1 MSFAP
6 SYQGLIASLLLLSS
20 SLSACE
26 RSAGESRARPFEP
39 AALSALMAE
48 LSREAAALSDDAS
61 IERFRVERLS
71 PLIAS
76 DEQLLQLLQPQGG
89 SPSPVVQALMR
100 RYRDQLAP
108 RFLSE
113 GPAVLA
119 EAHRAGLR
127 RVAVTRVGP
136 SRGAQNTPGDLKLLE
151 ALPKRPPLY
160 HVRYLPKQSPEQ
172 SAQALKGL
180 RLNGFIY
187 TSTGWRALFKL
198 GESLESWRAS
208 DLE

>member
-1 MSFAP
+1 MSLAP
-6 SYQGLIASLLLLSS
+6 SLQGLIASLLVLSCC
-20 SLSACE
+20 LSACE
-26 RSAGESRARPFEP
+26 RSTEEPRAQAFEP
-39 AALSALMAE
+39 AALSALMRE
-48 LSREAAALSDDAS
+48 LSREASALGDEAS
-61 IERFRVERLS
+61 TERFRAERLS

-76 DEQLLQLLQPQGG
+76 DEQLLKLLQPRGG
-89 SPSPVVQALMR
+89 APSPVVQALMR

-113 GPAVLA
+113 APAVLA

-160 HVRYLPKQSPEQ
+160 HVRYLPEQSPEL
-172 SAQALKGL
+172 SPQALKGL

-187 TSTGWRALFKL
+187 TRAGWRALFKL